1 MTVLSWSHVGVC
13 CSDLERSTAFYE
25 QVLGFEQL
33 FTMELA
39 VPATMEVEGTF
50 MSRMLRREDMRL
62 ELLQWLSAEPTGD
75 GARRSML
82 ALGLTH
88 LAFRVSS
95 VEELYDVVERAGGT
109 PWPATKSVL
118 DGGVELVYVTDPDGV
133 RIELMA
139 GTPDF
144 S

>member
-1 MTVLSWSHVGVC
+1 MPLLNWSHVGVC

-25 QVLGFEQL
+25 QVLGFTQL
-33 FTMELA
+33 FTMELE
-39 VPATMEVEGTF
+39 VPATMEVEGRF
-50 MSRMLRREDMRL
+50 LSRMLRREDMRL
-62 ELLQWLSAEPTGD
+62 ELLQWLSVDPTGD
-75 GARRSML
+75 GQRRSML
-82 ALGLTH
+82 GLGLTH

-109 PWPATKSVL
+109 AHPATKTVL
-118 DGGVELVYVTDPDGV
+118 EGGVELVYVTDPDGI

-144 S
+144 A